1 MTPNPPDRS
10 RLTVRTLLATAA
22 LVLAACAG
30 PVAADSARP
39 DAPGTGGE
47 HFAGA
52 RIAAVDWCGT
62 GVIGDLNSDRSRGPA
77 AARWAPGA
85 HGADGP
91 GGVAGE
97 QHFPA
102 PPDAGVS
109 KVSVGRDALVSEASL
124 NDVHFSPSCAR
135 PQGEGDEDPEDE
147 DPEGAGPEGARDLA
161 GLFGADD
168 LVVVETVESQA
179 RWTPERGA
187 SARMEV
193 HGLQVL
199 GHDVDVGAGTY
210 ERTFT
215 ATGPDGPV
223 EVDFTARASVT
234 ELPDGQSGAT
244 TAAAG
249 LDMEFG
255 VTGPAAEGR
264 EPEERT
270 YRLELADVSVHSVR
284 PVQGGPE
291 TQRERDPE
299 PGDDLSPGV
308 PPSPGGGEE
317 DGDQDGSDGGS
328 DGSQGSGG
336 SGDSGDSGGSDG
348 QDGAGDGD
356 ERGSDPGERGSDDGH
371 GGQDGRDG
379 RDDEGGSGSSQDGSQ
394 DGASDGS
401 QDDGSGSGA
410 GDSGGQEG
418 RDGGGDGDPS
428 SDPGAESGSERT
440 PDRDDVAI
448 DPQGSDTGSLPVT
461 GTAILGMVAAG
472 LLSFAAGAAALFLG
486 RPRRSSAPEA

>member
-1 MTPNPPDRS
+1 MTVTPNPPDRS
-10 RLTVRTLLATAA
+10 RLTVRPLLAAAA
-22 LVLAACAG
+22 LVFAACGG
-30 PVAADSARP
+30 PVAADAARP

-85 HGADGP
+85 QGADGP

-102 PPDAGVS
+102 PPDPGVS
-109 KVSVGRDALVSEASL
+109 KVSVGPDALVSEASL

-135 PQGEGDEDPEDE
+135 PRGEGA
-147 DPEGAGPEGARDLA
+147 EGGGPRGVQDLA
-161 GLFGADD
+161 DLFGADD

-187 SARMEV
+187 SARLEV

-199 GHDVDVGAGTY
+199 GHDVEVGAGTY

-223 EVDFTARASVT
+223 EVDFTARASVS
-234 ELPDGQSGAT
+234 ELPDGQARAT

-249 LDMEFG
+249 LDMEFD
-255 VTGPAAEGR
+255 VTGPADEGR

-291 TQRERDPE
+291 PQRERDPE

-308 PPSPGGGEE
+308 PPSPGGG
-317 DGDQDGSDGGS
+317 DGSQEGSDGGS
-328 DGSQGSGG
+328 QGGSEGSQGSGG
-336 SGDSGDSGGSDG
+336 SGGSDG
-348 QDGAGDGD
+348 REGSGDG
-356 ERGSDPGERGSDDGH
+356 S
-371 GGQDGRDG
+371 QDGRDG
-379 RDDEGGSGSSQDGSQ
+379 AGGDAEDGSDPGGQGTDGGQNGQNGEEGRDGSGSPQE
-394 DGASDGS
+394 GASDGS
-401 QDDGSGSGA
+401 QDGGSGSGD
-410 GDSGGQEG
+410 GDSGDREG

-428 SDPGAESGSERT
+428 SDPGDTGEESGSERT

-448 DPQGSDTGSLPVT
+448 DPQGSGTGSLPVT

-486 RPRRSSAPEA
+486 RPRRSSVPEA